1 MTWCGSF
8 SFWGWPSVLNGDIL
22 TIDPQ
27 NPSKVHPSGSVRHRW
42 PKSSRRIACWRS
54 MYRPSSWGDFGFLRL
69 WWLDH
74 FNSNPWLNTI
84 WTIASSSSDKSQ
96 VVTDK
101 PKKHDDDDD
110 DDPLFLHA
118 LELLRTVSRVTIQLY
133 MSGNGWR
140 EQLDMPYFGK
150 TSMAPCFSHND
161 TQPIF
166 SMTWKTISKKNDSVS
181 LKKLGPKKIWRHPPK
196 LSVWLWCYIHP
207 LKS

>member
-101 PKKHDDDDD
+101 PKNMMMMMI
-110 DDPLFLHA
+110 L
-118 LELLRTVSRVTIQLY
+118 S
-133 MSGNGWR
+133 
-140 EQLDMPYFGK
+140 
-150 TSMAPCFSHND
+150 
-161 TQPIF
+161 F
-166 SMTWKTISKKNDSVS
+166 SMLWNCYVLWVGLQSNFTCPEMAEENNWTCLILGKHQWLNVFPTTIRSPFSPWRGKRLAKKMIQFRSKNW
-181 LKKLGPKKIWRHPPK
+181 GPKKYEDIPQNYQFDYGAISIP
-196 LSVWLWCYIHP
+196 
-207 LKS
+207 